1 MRYFWIPLALG
12 AMTVTTAPA
21 QAGELFLAYPPVN
34 HQTTAERIF
43 FIGSAPAETPVT
55 LNGNPIQRSR
65 TGNFAPVVP
74 LRLGENVFTFRAG
87 AQEIQ
92 RVVIRNPAGPA
103 LPPPLGFAPD
113 SLWPNQN
120 IARLPRERICFRA
133 VAPQGAQV
141 WAEVGTTEIPLQPQ
155 GPSLQLPPNSA
166 LLTGQNQPQVSAART
181 YSACQSFETIG
192 NLGQPRFR
200 LQVGRQIHRE
210 TAPGLIQILD
220 PDRLEVVEVIANP
233 GVARTGPSTDHS
245 RLTPL
250 PQGTR
255 AAVNGAEGE
264 WLRLDYGGWINR
276 KEMFPRVGQAPEPAV
291 IRSIGYRRLADQ
303 SEIRFPLASPVP
315 ISIEQSAEQLT
326 LILHNVSAQTDTIR
340 LDNDP
345 VIQRFVWLPGASSQ
359 ARYGFSFKTPQQW
372 GYTVRYEG
380 STLVLSLRY
389 PPRLTSE
396 KLPLQG
402 TSILLD
408 PGHGGSESGA
418 LGPTGYPEKAVN
430 LLIAQ
435 KLAPLLEA
443 KGAKVHLT
451 RTADV
456 EVSLAERIRQI
467 DALQPTLA
475 LSIHYNALPD
485 SGDPNR
491 AKGISTFWFQPQ
503 AEALARYL
511 QADLTQRLNRSS
523 DGVYWNNLALTRP
536 HSAPAVLL
544 ELGFMINPEEFEWIT
559 DPQAQDKL
567 VAALAESL
575 TVWLQRSTELNTPA
589 ESAGGGG

>member
-1 MRYFWIPLALG
+1 MRLFWIPLALG
-12 AMTVTTAPA
+12 AITVTLKPA
-21 QAGELFLAYPPVN
+21 QAGELFLAYPPAN
-34 HQTTAERIF
+34 HQTTAEQIF
-43 FIGSAPAETPVT
+43 FIGSAPARTSVT
-55 LNGNPIQRSR
+55 LNGQLLQRSR
-65 TGNFAPVVP
+65 TGNFAPVFP
-74 LRLGENVFTFRAG
+74 LQLGENVFTFRAG
-87 AQEIQ
+87 AEEIQ
-92 RVVIRNPAGPA
+92 RVVIRNPAGPV

-155 GPSLQLPPNSA
+155 GPSLRLPPNSA

-181 YSACQSFETIG
+181 YSGCQSFETIG

-200 LQVGRQIHRE
+200 LQVGSQIHRE

-220 PDRLEVVEVIANP
+220 PNRLEVVEIIADP

-276 KEMFPRVGQAPEPAV
+276 KEMTPRTGQVPEPSA
-291 IRSIGYRRLADQ
+291 IRSIGYRRLDDR

-326 LILHNVSAQTDTIR
+326 LILHNVSPQTDAIR

-345 VIQRFVWLPGASSQ
+345 VIDRFVWRPSTSSQ
-359 ARYGFSFKTPQQW
+359 ARYGFVMKTPQQW

-380 STLVLSLRY
+380 STLVLSLRH
-389 PPRLTSE
+389 PPRLTPA

-402 TSILLD
+402 ASILLD
-408 PGHGGSESGA
+408 PGHGGAESGA
-418 LGPTGYPEKAVN
+418 LGPTGYPEKAIN
-430 LLIAQ
+430 LLIVQ
-435 KLAPLLEA
+435 KLALLLEA
-443 KGAKVHLT
+443 KGAKVYLT

-456 EVSLAERIRQI
+456 EVSLAERVRQI

-485 SGDPNR
+485 GGDPNQ
-491 AKGISTFWFQPQ
+491 AQGISAFWFQPQ
-503 AEALARYL
+503 AESLARYL
-511 QADLTQRLNRSS
+511 QGDLTRRLDRPSH
-523 DGVYWNNLALTRP
+523 GVYWNNLALTRP
-536 HSAPAVLL
+536 HSAPSVLL
-544 ELGFMINPEEFEWIT
+544 ELGFMINPEEFEWVT

-575 TVWLQRSTELNTPA
+575 TVWLQKTAPSGTVFPNP
-589 ESAGGGG
+589 